1 MDVEKNPEQNEQS
14 ENVETDRAS
23 MGHTVEMPDK
33 YDNSQ
38 PYMDGRKLIVLM
50 RTSQCIQFKS
60 LLECLKELL
69 DEVNFEFIEGK
80 GMRMITLDPGK
91 VACLHCVID
100 SIEYFFAKG
109 TVTAGLNMTFL
120 YKMVRSLTSGDLMEW
135 RIFEDSPEELHLE
148 ISNSE
153 RKTKTIN
160 IIKLLDL
167 DEDEISIPSIQFDR
181 VVSMPSNDLT
191 RYIREMSAVSNVIGI
206 KATKTELHFSANGEM
221 AQSKIIISPT
231 SCGLNWRHSQD
242 VDDIEGFFYVKY
254 LEKFCKCNVE
264 SNVEI
269 YMKKDYPI
277 IMLYQ
282 LSIGTL
288 RFLVASIKGEEAE
301 GLS

>member
-1 MDVEKNPEQNEQS
+1 MDTENNENGIIDS
-14 ENVETDRAS
+14 RAD
-23 MGHTVEMPDK
+23 MGHLTEMDNK
-33 YDNSQ
+33 YDNAQ
-38 PYMDGRKLIVLM
+38 PYHDNRKLIVLM
-50 RTSQCIQFKS
+50 RTSQSIQFKS

-91 VACLHCVID
+91 VACLHVVVD
-100 SIEYFFAKG
+100 AVEYFFAKG
-109 TVTAGLNMTFL
+109 TVTAGLNMSFL
-120 YKMVRSLTSGDLMEW
+120 YKIVRSLSSGDLMEW
-135 RIFEDSPEELHLE
+135 RIFEDNPEELHLE

-153 RKTKTIN
+153 RKTRTKSIIN
-160 IIKLLDL
+160 LLDL
-167 DEDEISIPSIQFDR
+167 DEEEISIPSIQFDR

-191 RYIREMSAVSNVIGI
+191 KYIREMSAVSNIIGI
-206 KATKTELHFSANGEM
+206 KATKTEMHFSAKGDM
-221 AQSKIIISPT
+221 AHSEIIISPT

-264 SNVEI
+264 SNVEL

-282 LSIGTL
+282 LSIGVL
-288 RFLVASIKGEEAE
+288 RFMCSPVKLE
-301 GLS
+301 